1 MTERFKETNLKVAAI
16 SAASLFLPC
25 SVQEGAGSSTHSPR
39 LWPLAAMVSCFT
51 RTSPQTAQCGPSVRP
66 VSVQVAGTPAS
77 TVRRGG
83 ACRIGHFFP
92 PGRASNQENQGHK
105 DRNRTDQILFFYVRV
120 PFLLL
125 LNSVFLF
132 TLIDGFVS
140 KKSTASGIFLKK
152 FCLSLF
158 TPAEKAGS
166 TGKQKKQRPEPFRSL
181 SLLF

>member
-1 MTERFKETNLKVAAI
+1 M
-16 SAASLFLPC
+16 C
-25 SVQEGAGSSTHSPR
+25 
-39 LWPLAAMVSCFT
+39 
-51 RTSPQTAQCGPSVRP
+51 
-66 VSVQVAGTPAS
+66 

-105 DRNRTDQILFFYVRV
+105 DRNRTDQILFFHVRV

-158 TPAEKAGS
+158 TPAEKPDQQANRKSRDRNLFGPCPCFFEFLQS
-166 TGKQKKQRPEPFRSL
+166 CRRY
-181 SLLF
+181 LLKSFSN